1 MLSFLR
7 EGGIE
12 KTVST
17 APSSDKGLS
26 APEAGKDPE
35 KQEYPAV
42 KIKKQAFKG
51 TLLLAFL
58 FVIVLL
64 CLLFMVKQNVPKTAA
79 AATSG
84 AEEARIDKAIA
95 RLTSFNA
102 EKGNGPERIVKE
114 FYELS
119 NVEQVSVSKLI
130 KNPFKTERILS
141 NADLQSLQLANISPD
156 KLHLLSIMQSNQKI
170 CCMINDRILYTG
182 DSIGGYK
189 VRQIADNFVR
199 LESGDARIILKLS
212 E

>member
-7 EGGIE
+7 EGETE
-12 KTVST
+12 KPVST
-17 APSSDKGLS
+17 APSSDKGLCT
-26 APEAGKDPE
+26 PEAGKNPE
-35 KQEYPAV
+35 EQEYPAV
-42 KIKKQAFKG
+42 KVKKQAFEG
-51 TLLLAFL
+51 TLLLGFL
-58 FVIVLL
+58 FVMVLL
-64 CLLFMVKQNVPKTAA
+64 CLLFMIKQNVPKTAA

-84 AEEARIDKAIA
+84 AEEARIEQAIA

-119 NVEQVSVSKLI
+119 NVEQVPVSELI
-130 KNPFKTERILS
+130 KNPFRTERILGNTKS
-141 NADLQSLQLANISPD
+141 RGLQPVNISPD
-156 KLHLLSIMQSNQKI
+156 KLHLLSIMQANQKN

-189 VRQIADNFVR
+189 VRQIADNFVK
-199 LESGDARIILKLS
+199 LESGDTRIILKLS

>member
-7 EGGIE
+7 EGEVE

-17 APSSDKGLS
+17 APSSDKGLCT
-26 APEAGKDPE
+26 PETGKSPE
-35 KQEYPAV
+35 EQEYPVV
-42 KIKKQAFKG
+42 KVKRKAFEG

-58 FVIVLL
+58 FIIVLL
-64 CLLFMVKQNVPKTAA
+64 CLLFMIKRNVPETAA

-84 AEEARIDKAIA
+84 TEEARIDQAIA

-102 EKGNGPERIVKE
+102 EKGNGPEKIVKE

-119 NVEQVSVSKLI
+119 NVEQVSVNELI
-130 KNPFKTERILS
+130 KNPFKTERILR

-156 KLHLLSIMQSNQKI
+156 KLHLLSIMQSNQKN

-189 VRQIADNFVR
+189 VKQIADNFVR